1 MVSSLC
7 EMLPDGY
14 KHGHMFSVKDGCNH
28 QQQQQLME
36 DEGSALH
43 FLLLYSQNL

>member
-1 MVSSLC
+1 MVSPLC

-14 KHGHMFSVKDGCNH
+14 KHGHMFSVEDGCNH
-28 QQQQQLME
+28 QQQLME